1 MDLFYR
7 FPLEGQRGSELSGF
21 VIRGANN
28 VVTFEDGGLVGCQA
42 TRVPN
47 S

>member
-7 FPLEGQRGSELSGF
+7 FPLKDQRGSELSGF

-28 VVTFEDGGLVGCQA
+28 VVTFGEGGMAVCQDN
-42 TRVPN
+42 TVPD